1 MYPSQMCYACYYDQL
16 SEKFNNGWKNQSGQ
30 FIAIFRILRQQF
42 DLVGAI
48 T

>member
-1 MYPSQMCYACYYDQL
+1 MHVTNDQF
-16 SEKFNNGWKNQSGQ
+16 SDKVNNGWKKIQNGQ
-30 FIAIFRILRQQF
+30 FIAILRQQF

>member
-1 MYPSQMCYACYYDQL
+1 MHVTSDQF
-16 SEKFNNGWKNQSGQ
+16 SVKFNNGWKKIEMADLLR
-30 FIAIFRILRQQF
+30 FFRILRQLF